1 MPVPVAPG
9 RLPLLGHT
17 LPMMRRR
24 YEFTASL
31 RNHGDIVRVDLGTMH
46 TYFVTNPGV
55 VHELLVTK
63 GPLFRKGALFDKFL
77 PFFGNGLATSNG
89 AFHRRQRRMVQ
100 PAFHRDRIA
109 RYADAMACAAADL
122 TATWRP
128 GQVRVVEEDAQA
140 LAVTIVGEALFST
153 ELGKRAIEEV
163 RRSIFVVLKYGM
175 VRALSPSFVEKLPLP
190 GNREFDEAI
199 ERMRAIVLDVVH
211 GWRENGTDHG
221 DLLSMLLLAQDSDTG
236 TGMSDQQVHD
246 EVMTLL
252 VGGIETTALALAWTF
267 HELARHP
274 EVERRVHAEVDEVL
288 DGRTPTFAD
297 VDKLVH
303 VNRVVNEV
311 LRMYPVWFLMRRALD
326 PVELGG
332 VALPEGAEV
341 IYSPHALHH
350 DPASFENPDIFDPD
364 RWSPERAAKIPK
376 GAFVPFGAGARQCVG
391 NVFARAEIVLTVATV
406 AARWRLVP
414 VPSKPVRV
422 RFTSAAYPSRLLMT
436 AVPRNNVG
444 GRSS

>member
-1 MPVPVAPG
+1 MSVPVAPG
-9 RLPLLGHT
+9 RLPLLGHA
-17 LPMMRRR
+17 LPMLRRR
-24 YEFTASL
+24 HEFTATL
-31 RNHGDIVRVDLGTMH
+31 RNRGDIVRIDLGTMRA
-46 TYFVTNPGV
+46 YFVTNPRL
-55 VHELLVTK
+55 VHEVLVTK
-63 GPLFRKGALFDKFL
+63 GMSFRKGALFDKFR
-77 PFFGNGLATSNG
+77 PIFGNGLATSDG

-109 RYADAMACAAADL
+109 RYTDTMARAAADL

-153 ELGKRAIEEV
+153 EMGQRAIEEV
-163 RRSIFVVLKYGM
+163 RRSIFTVLKHGI

-199 ERMRAIVLDVVH
+199 GRMRAIVLDVVRSRR
-211 GWRENGTDHG
+211 GDGQGDDTDRG
-221 DLLSMLLLAQDSDTG
+221 DLLSMLLAARDADTG
-236 TGMSDQQVHD
+236 AGMSDRQVHD

-288 DGRTPTFAD
+288 GGRRPTFAD
-297 VDKLVH
+297 VGKLVH

-311 LRMYPVWFLMRRALD
+311 LRMYPVWFLMRRTVA
-326 PVELGG
+326 PVELDG
-332 VALPEGAEV
+332 VLLPENTEV
-341 IYSPHALHH
+341 IFSPHALHH
-350 DPASFENPDIFDPD
+350 DPASFEDPYRFDPD

-391 NVFARAEIVLTVATV
+391 NLFAQAEIVVAVATV

-414 VPSKPVRV
+414 VPDKPVRV
-422 RFTSAAYPSRLLMT
+422 KFTSAAYPSGLLMT
-436 AVPRNNVG
+436 AVPRD
-444 GRSS
+444 

>member
-17 LPMMRRR
+17 LPMLSRRWR
-24 YEFTASL
+24 FTASL
-31 RNHGDIVRVDLGTMH
+31 RDHGDIVRVDLGTMR
-46 TYFVTNPGV
+46 TYFVTNPQL
-55 VHELLVTK
+55 VHELLITK
-63 GPLFRKGALFDKFL
+63 GQSFRKGALFDKFR

-89 AFHRRQRRMVQ
+89 SFHRRQRRMVQ

-109 RYADAMACAAADL
+109 RYTETMARAAADL
-122 TATWRP
+122 TATWHP
-128 GQVRVVEEDAQA
+128 GQVRAVEEDTQA

-153 ELGKRAIEEV
+153 EMGKRAIEEV
-163 RRSIFVVLKYGM
+163 RRSIFLVLKYGM

-199 ERMRAIVLDVVH
+199 ARMRAIVLDVVR
-211 GWRENGTDHG
+211 GWRDDSTDHG
-221 DLLSMLLLAQDSDTG
+221 DLLSMLLLAQDDSG

-274 EVERRVHAEVDEVL
+274 EVEARVHAELDEVL
-288 DGRTPTFAD
+288 GGRTPAFDD
-297 VDKLVH
+297 VGKLVYL
-303 VNRVVNEV
+303 NQVVSEV
-311 LRMYPVWFLMRRALD
+311 LRMYPVWFLMRRALA

-332 VALPEGAEV
+332 TTLPEGAEV
-341 IYSPHALHH
+341 IFSPHALHH
-350 DPASFENPDIFDPD
+350 DPASFDRPHRFDPG
-364 RWSPERAAKIPK
+364 RWTPERAAAIPK
-376 GAFVPFGAGARQCVG
+376 GAFVPFGAGTRQCVG
-391 NVFARAEIVLTVATV
+391 NLFARTEILVAVATV

-414 VPSKPVRV
+414 VPGRPVRV
-422 RFTSAAYPSRLLMT
+422 KFTSAAYPHGLLMT
-436 AVPRNNVG
+436 AVPRNRAG
-444 GRSS
+444 GSSS